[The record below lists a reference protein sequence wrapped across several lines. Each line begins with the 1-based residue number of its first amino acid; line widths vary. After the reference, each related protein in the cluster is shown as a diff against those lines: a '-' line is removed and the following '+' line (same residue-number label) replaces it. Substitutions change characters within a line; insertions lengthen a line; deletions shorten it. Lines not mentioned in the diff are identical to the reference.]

1 MAATSLNSSGKKVGL
16 KTAKRKPSAPKPKYK
31 CLICGME
38 KDETDFYKAK
48 GSLIWGET
56 GDRCL
61 FCKDCLSGKFRLLK
75 ERHGERLATMMM
87 AHYTDSYWKN
97 SIYESVIANN
107 TEFDY
112 GYYMRQLNQQ
122 QWAKKSYVTS
132 ILEGEM
138 GNEELSS
145 NSNDDREEKW
155 SREDKRI
162 KKETIEFVGYD
173 PFAGFPDADRK
184 YLFGELSRYLDDE
197 MADDPFKLSQVIQV
211 VINNDQIRNLDL
223 QIAKLDMS
231 RDANDI
237 KVLNT
242 IKKDL
247 VAASDKIAKENGIS
261 VKNRLNQDVGRS
273 SLGYLMRD
281 MRNKDFKEAEVNF
294 YDMLRSPGTQ
304 WAADMSMKAIL
315 ENTLFDE
322 NDRQEIFI
330 TQRELIQKLQKE
342 LDDATEEN
350 RLLKIKVKELE
361 DE

>member
-1 MAATSLNSSGKKVGL
+1 MATTTPKKIGV
-16 KTAKRKPSAPKPKYK
+16 KTAKRKPPKPKPHYK
-31 CLICGME
+31 CLICHQDL
-38 KDETDFYKAK
+38 DETGFYKTK
-48 GSLIWGET
+48 GSMLWTEYDG
-56 GDRCL
+56 RCL
-61 FCKDCLSGKFRLLK
+61 FCKDCLNGKFRILR
-75 ERHGERLATMMM
+75 ERHGERLATMMLCHFID
-87 AHYTDSYWKN
+87 APYLN
-97 SIYESVIANN
+97 SVYDAVIDKGS
-107 TEFDY
+107 EFDF
-112 GYYMRQLNQQ
+112 GHYMRTLNGPQYG
-122 QWAKKSYVTS
+122 KKSYCTS
-132 ILEGEM
+132 ILEGEL
-138 GNEELSS
+138 GNETITEDTSK
-145 NSNDDREEKW
+145 EAKW
-155 SREDKRI
+155 SREDLRI

-173 PFAGFPDADRK
+173 PFDGFPDSDRK
-184 YLFGELSRYLDDE
+184 YLFGELSRYLDDD
-197 MADDPFKLSQVIQV
+197 MADDPFKLSQVVQV
-211 VINNDQIRNLDL
+211 VINNNQIRNLDL
-223 QIAKLDMS
+223 QIAKLDVS
-231 RDANDI
+231 KESADV

-247 VAASDKIAKENGIS
+247 VAATDKIAKENGIS

-342 LDDATEEN
+342 LDDATEET
-350 RLLKIKVKELE
+350 RLLKIKIRELE

>member
-1 MAATSLNSSGKKVGL
+1 MATTRLNSSGKKVGV
-16 KTAKRKPSAPKPKYK
+16 KAAKRKPSAPKPKYK
-31 CLICGME
+31 CLICHQE
-38 KDETDFYKAK
+38 LDEVDFYKTK
-48 GSLIWGET
+48 GSMLWTEYDG
-56 GDRCL
+56 RCL
-61 FCKDCLSGKFRLLK
+61 FCKECLGGKFRILR
-75 ERHGERLATMMM
+75 ERHGERLATMMLCHFID
-87 AHYTDSYWKN
+87 APYVS
-97 SIYESVIANN
+97 SVYEAVVDKGN
-107 TEFDY
+107 EFDF
-112 GYYMRQLNQQ
+112 GHYMRTLNGPQY
-122 QWAKKSYVTS
+122 AKKSYVTS
-132 ILEGEM
+132 ILEGEL
-138 GNEELSS
+138 GNEELGS

-173 PFAGFPDADRK
+173 PFAGFPDSDRK

-361 DE
+361 DG